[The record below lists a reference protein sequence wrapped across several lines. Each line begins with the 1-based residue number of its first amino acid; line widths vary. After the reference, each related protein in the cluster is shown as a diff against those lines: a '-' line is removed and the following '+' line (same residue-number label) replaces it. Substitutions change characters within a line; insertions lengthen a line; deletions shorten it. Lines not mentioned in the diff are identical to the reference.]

1 MIAMF
6 EYTKPKA
13 MSRHKISMG
22 HISIESLYK

>member
-1 MIAMF
+1 MF